1 MEERKEYCNSC
12 GRKLR
17 IQKGIPREEALIV
30 EHSWGYFSAKAG
42 ERHAFRLCEACYD
55 RLLRSFVIPAEI
67 TEEAFAWEG

>member
-30 EHSWGYFSAKAG
+30 EHSWGYFRQRTGNAM
-42 ERHAFRLCEACYD
+42 
-55 RLLRSFVIPAEI
+55 RSGSVKPV
-67 TEEAFAWEG
+67 TTGSFAPL

>member
-30 EHSWGYFSAKAG
+30 EHSWGYFSAKGRGTPCVQA
-42 ERHAFRLCEACYD
+42 L
-55 RLLRSFVIPAEI
+55 
-67 TEEAFAWEG
+67 